1 MNSFILKGNICYSI
15 SKTKIKTLSGYV
27 VCKDGKCVGVFEEFP
42 EEYKA
47 LELRDLKDWLIIPG
61 MVDLHIHAPQYAFRG
76 IGMDY
81 ELIEWLNAQTFPEN
95 FSGKFW
101 AENDGDDYELHVELK
116 ADDMNIDLRDELISV
131 SKSGKNAAAKG
142 VMGKIRAV
150 AETMLLAAF
159 DSTLPPPLP
168 EGEFYDS
175 YGFNM
180 GFGYIDPVIACE
192 TGYVYSWSLFNY
204 KTAVEE
210 KEEDAYAELERSIV
224 AKLAD
229 DIIVGVRGKNVEIVV
244 KKSFG
249 FLYDSDIEK

>member
-1 MNSFILKGNICYSI
+1 MKSNICKLNEDLTCLKAVLAEVEKVTTYNGLED
-15 SKTKIKTLSGYV
+15 K
-27 VCKDGKCVGVFEEFP
+27 
-42 EEYKA
+42 KA
-47 LELRDLKDWLIIPG
+47 LRLRLLAEELCGMLPGLI
-61 MVDLHIHAPQYAFRG
+61 Q
-76 IGMDY
+76 
-81 ELIEWLNAQTFPEN
+81 N
-95 FSGKFW
+95 FSGEFW
-101 AENDGDDYELHVELK
+101 AENDGETYELHVELK

-159 DSTLPPPLP
+159 DPTLAIPLP
-168 EGEFYDS
+168 EDEFYDRH
-175 YGFNM
+175 GFNM
-180 GFGYIDPVIACE
+180 GFGYIEPALSCGA
-192 TGYVYSWSLFNY
+192 GYVYSWSLYNY

-210 KEEDAYAELERSIV
+210 KEDEYAELERSIV

-249 FLYDSDIEK
+249 L